1 MRAWGT
7 GLRVTP
13 LHTRVAKVASHH
25 TSEVCQVLV
34 SVERLYNLAAA
45 FHIADQQELLEML
58 RLLRF
63 NKLL

>member
-1 MRAWGT
+1 M
-7 GLRVTP
+7 
-13 LHTRVAKVASHH
+13 AKVASHH